1 MDEKKPKKRGRKPGV
16 KNKPK
21 TEKNIETVTVK
32 KKRGRKPKKIINEDT
47 NKNIDYDIKKNY
59 IIRLNSEN
67 IKKQDIDGFN
77 NEYINESIC
86 ENNGISEVCWNC
98 CHSFHDTVYGIP
110 LKHVNGIFYIYGYFC
125 SLECAAR
132 YVCEKFKED
141 NKLWEI
147 ISLIN
152 LYNNKINGDFSPIN
166 IAPDK
171 LVLRKFGGSLTIDE
185 YRLNFKKM
193 VEYNITIPPIIPIIH
208 NSEKIEMNTNNNLN
222 HNLKLYRKNKLTQGG
237 NNISSSME
245 LNIK

>member
-21 TEKNIETVTVK
+21 VDKVVETMTVK

-47 NKNIDYDIKKNY
+47 NKNIDYEIKKDY

-67 IKKQDIDGFN
+67 IDKKDIQGFE
-77 NEYINESIC
+77 NENLKEIIC

-98 CHSFHDTVYGIP
+98 CHSFHDTVKGIP
-110 LKHVNGIFYIYGYFC
+110 LKYHNGIFYIYGYFC

-132 YVCEKFKED
+132 YTCDHFKED
-141 NKLWEI
+141 NKIWEI

-152 LYNNKINGDFSPIN
+152 LYNNKLTGSFQPIN
-166 IAPDK
+166 IAPEK
-171 LVLRKFGGSLTIDE
+171 LILKKFGGNVTIDE
-185 YRLNFKKM
+185 YRSNFKNI

-208 NSEKIEMNTNNNLN
+208 NSEKIEMNTNN
-222 HNLKLYRKNKLTQGG
+222 
-237 NNISSSME
+237 
-245 LNIK
+245 